1 MPDEKKK
8 SRALGEVVKAE
19 SMLQLAIMLP
29 AACLVG
35 WGAGALLDHWL
46 HTHWIFFV
54 GIGLGAAAGIF
65 QIYTTASRYLNRSGD

>member
-1 MPDEKKK
+1 MPEEPKK

-29 AACLVG
+29 AACLIG
-35 WGAGALLDHWL
+35 WGLGTLLDHHF

-54 GIGLGAAAGIF
+54 GIALGAAAGIF
-65 QIYTTASRYLNRSGD
+65 QIYTTASRYLNRSGN